1 MTCRKKRTSRDF
13 KSVLLFAGVLVSSMG
28 MDCLDSDIAKRFRE
42 VAGPGITEGFS
53 SAVTDPDNAEAG
65 FRDVGAAILEGLGG
79 IFNPRTPSSQGD
91 SR

>member
-1 MTCRKKRTSRDF
+1 MTSRKSRTSRDF
-13 KSVLLFAGVLVSSMG
+13 KSVLLLSGVLVSSMG

-42 VAGPGITEGFS
+42 VAGPGITQGFS
-53 SAVTDPDNAEAG
+53 SAVTDPDNAEDG

-79 IFNPRTPSSQGD
+79 VFNPRTPSSQGD

>member
-1 MTCRKKRTSRDF
+1 MTCRNGRKFNNLNKG
-13 KSVLLFAGVLVSSMG
+13 LLLTCLLISSMG

-53 SAVTDPDNAEAG
+53 SAVTDPENAEAG
-65 FRDVGAAILEGLGG
+65 FRNVGAAILEGLGG

>member
-1 MTCRKKRTSRDF
+1 MTCRNSRKFTNF
-13 KSVLLFAGVLVSSMG
+13 KIGLLLTCLLVSSMG

>member
-1 MTCRKKRTSRDF
+1 MNCRVSQTSRSF
-13 KSVLLFAGVLVSSMG
+13 KRAFLLACVLVSSMG
-28 MDCLDSDIAKRFRE
+28 MECLDSDIAKRFRE
-42 VAGPGITEGFS
+42 VAGPGITQGFS

-79 IFNPRTPSSQGD
+79 VFNPRTPSSQGD